1 MGYIKAMVLSPK
13 LRLVMLRKS
22 LSCPRRCCWHRAG
35 LRQTG
40 PGTFSES
47 VCYRQPDADN
57 IQHELGTI
65 VSVFSYIQRSLSRSL
80 S

>member
-1 MGYIKAMVLSPK
+1 
-13 LRLVMLRKS
+13 MLRNS

-40 PGTFSES
+40 PGTFLES
-47 VCYRQPDADN
+47 VCYRQPDIDN
-57 IQHELGTI
+57 IQHGLGKTVHVLHI
-65 VSVFSYIQRSLSRSL
+65 IESGLSRSV